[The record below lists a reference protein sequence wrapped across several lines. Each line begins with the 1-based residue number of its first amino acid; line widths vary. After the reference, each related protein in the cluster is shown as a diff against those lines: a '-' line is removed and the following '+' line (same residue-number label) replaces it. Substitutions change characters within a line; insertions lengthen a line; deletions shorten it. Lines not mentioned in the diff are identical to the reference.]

1 MILQAKAEA
10 KKALEDRDAMAAD
23 LQEFRRTSKELK
35 GIIFKVAY
43 YSIFDKINI
52 ARARTVT

>member
-52 ARARTVT
+52 ARRTVT